1 MTAMAR
7 KSPIGLADVGAAMGE
22 TCSIS
27 CSVCGIYALCREAN
41 GPGVDP
47 RLQELIVKNR
57 RLLKR
62 GEFLYRIGDPLMA
75 IYAIRCGSI
84 KTCVRTGDGRIQI
97 TSFHISG
104 DVLGLGAFATNH
116 YTSEAQVMETT
127 MVCEVPVDV
136 LEAYGNENP
145 SIRRQ
150 MVKILSQEILDN
162 QALLLL
168 LGKKNAEERLATF
181 LLSLSQRLLRRSY
194 SPLEFNL
201 SMSRSDI
208 GSYLGMA
215 EETVCRVLARFEDEG
230 LIVLTRRHVQLID
243 SERLMILAGDVDAAK
258 EVSCLYSSDGVAG
271 LRKTKS

>member
-1 MTAMAR
+1 MTAMVR
-7 KSPIGLADVGAAMGE
+7 KMPIGLMDVATPTSE
-22 TCSIS
+22 ICSIS

-41 GPGVDP
+41 GPDVDP
-47 RLQELIVKNR
+47 RLQESIVKNR

-62 GEFLYRIGDPLMA
+62 GEFLYRIGDPLRA
-75 IYAIRCGSI
+75 IYAIRSGSI
-84 KTCVRTGDGRIQI
+84 KTCVRTNDGRVQI

-104 DVLGLGAFATNH
+104 DVLGLGAFATHH
-116 YTSEAQVMETT
+116 YASEAQVMETT

-145 SIRRQ
+145 SIRQQ

-162 QALLLL
+162 QELLLL

-181 LLSLSQRLLRRSY
+181 LLSLSRRLLKRSY

-215 EETVCRVLARFEDEG
+215 EETVCRVLARFEEEG
-230 LIVLTRRHVQLID
+230 LIVLTRRHVQLLNPD
-243 SERLMILAGDVDAAK
+243 RLMVLAGDESAVKSK
-258 EVSCLYSSDGVAG
+258 EVPGAAFGNACAG
-271 LRKTKS
+271 LKT